1 MKKIG
6 VVIEY
11 NGNYGIIKDSDNK
24 IIDFSHKDL
33 FTKNIVIGSIV
44 EFREEIKDLD
54 LRIARNIKI
63 VKNNDINS
71 LT

>member
-6 VVIEY
+6 VVIKY
-11 NGNYGIIKDSDNK
+11 NGNYGIIRDLDNK
-24 IIDFSHKDL
+24 IIDFSKKDL
-33 FTKNIVIGSIV
+33 FTKDIEVGNIV

-63 VKNNDINS
+63 LTKDDIN
-71 LT
+71 